1 MQVLMWSVWSGACS
15 VKPFLSQEPQMNA
28 FNEGQYLKFV
38 DLLSVS
44 RRPYCI
50 FQSLFFPPQLR
61 PQMMQFELGAF

>member
-1 MQVLMWSVWSGACS
+1 
-15 VKPFLSQEPQMNA
+15 MNA

-50 FQSLFFPPQLR
+50 FRSLFFPPQLR
-61 PQMMQFELGAF
+61 SKMMQFELGLSKCLSQSVMDAWRWMSITGLCSAA

>member
-1 MQVLMWSVWSGACS
+1 
-15 VKPFLSQEPQMNA
+15 MNA